1 MARHI
6 QDMSKQKGHRTM
18 TLADFI
24 KVFDFEYSN
33 MEIAYYG
40 DNASN
45 TYFSKAEVEC
55 DYCAAIYTVLY
66 VRPVDESTVRVVIWQ

>member
-1 MARHI
+1 
-6 QDMSKQKGHRTM
+6 M

-45 TYFSKAEVEC
+45 TYFSKAEVER
-55 DYCAAIYTVLY
+55 DYCAAIYTVLE
-66 VRPVDESTVRVVIWQ
+66 VRPVDITTIQVVIWQ